1 MNWRFFETDLLG
13 HRNSGWAA
21 GALVAI
27 VAVGFVDYFT
37 GPEITFSLFYLV
49 PVAVAAWYSGTASAI
64 AASAVAA
71 ITWLVAELASS
82 RVDPNL
88 FVYSWNFIARLLF
101 LLFVA
106 LLLAQLRRV
115 LERERALS
123 RTDGL
128 TGLPNTRAFREIAD
142 AEIARAERY
151 GQPVSLAFIDVD
163 DFKRINDS
171 RGHSVGDLLLKYIAD
186 VVRGNLRSSDF
197 VARYGGD
204 EFVILLPL
212 ADEKAARAVVDKLRE
227 EVEQAL
233 ICQNWPVSLSIGVA
247 THEPGGQASTVDG
260 LLEIADRLMYDAKS
274 RGKRGTRWAT

>member
-1 MNWRFFETDLLG
+1 VNWRPVETALLG
-13 HRNSGWAA
+13 NRSPGWSA

-27 VAVGFVDYFT
+27 VAVGFVDFLT

-49 PVAVAAWYSGTASAI
+49 PVAVVAWYNGVASAI
-64 AASAVAA
+64 AGSAVAA
-71 ITWLVAELASS
+71 VTWLVAELASS
-82 RVDPNL
+82 RVNPDL
-88 FVYSWNFIARLLF
+88 FVYSWNFVARLLF

-142 AEIARAERY
+142 AEIARAKRY
-151 GQPVSLAFIDVD
+151 GQPLSLAFIDVD

-171 RGHSVGDLLLKYIAD
+171 RGHVVGDLLLKCIAD
-186 VVRGNLRSSDF
+186 VIRGNLRSSDF

-212 ADEKAARAVVDKLRE
+212 ADEKAARTVVDKLRE

-233 ICQNWPVSLSIGVA
+233 IDRNLPVSLSIGVT
-247 THEPGGQASTVDG
+247 THEPGGQAATVDG
-260 LLEIADRLMYDAKS
+260 LLEIADRVMYDAKS
-274 RGKRGTRWAT
+274 RSKRGTHRAT